1 MHDTLKHLMWPL
13 IALGV
18 LLLFNAAV
26 NPEFFSVKLTDGR
39 LAGSLIDVLDRA
51 TPVVLIALGMTLVI
65 ATAGVDLSVG
75 AVMAMAG
82 SLAAMLLTEMQL
94 PLPLVIVLSLG
105 LSLLA
110 GVWNGVL
117 VSVAGIQ
124 PIVATLILMVAGRG
138 VAQLI
143 TDGQIIPI
151 ENNADFAFIG
161 GGSLLGLP
169 FTVIL
174 AFGMILLTAA
184 VLRLTALGMFI
195 ESVGGNENASRHAG
209 LNVRSVRIAAYG
221 FTGLCAGLAGLI
233 YTSDITAADAN
244 NAGLYLELD
253 AILAVV
259 LGGTSLMGGRFFL
272 LGSVVGA
279 LIIQTL
285 NTTILMTEI
294 NGASVPAEYNL
305 IIKALVVFVVC
316 LLQSDAIKQMI
327 VRRRAIHA

>member
-1 MHDTLKHLMWPL
+1 MLKHLMWPL

-18 LLLFNAAV
+18 LLLFNAVV
-26 NPEFFSVKLTDGR
+26 NPEFFSVKWIDGR
-39 LAGSLIDVLDRA
+39 MAGSLIDVLDRA

-82 SLAAMLLTEMQL
+82 SLAAMLLTQMQV
-94 PLPLVIVLSLG
+94 PLPLVIILSLG

-117 VSVAGIQ
+117 VAVAGIQ

-138 VAQLI
+138 IAQLI

-151 ENNADFAFIG
+151 EGSAGFAFLG

-169 FTVIL
+169 FTIL
-174 AFGMILLTAA
+174 IALGMILLTGA

-209 LNVRSVRIAAYG
+209 LNVRFVRIAAYG

-233 YTSDITAADAN
+233 YASDITAADAN

-294 NGASVPAEYNL
+294 NGVSVPVEYNL
-305 IIKALVVFVVC
+305 IIKALVVFIVC
-316 LLQSDAIKQMI
+316 LLQSDTVKQ
-327 VRRRAIHA
+327 VVFRRRAAHA